1 METQLPDNDN
11 NALLDPKVKAE
22 ALIELSKRLTRLHE
36 AIDQANEVLGR
47 LTDKELQERQAT

>member
-1 METQLPDNDN
+1 LIRRSI
-11 NALLDPKVKAE
+11 AE